1 MGNVPGADK
10 LGHLLNPGQRV
21 FEYEVIRQLGE
32 GGFATVYEALDRMLD
47 RRVAI
52 KLLRVD
58 KAGGDKTIKRFI
70 QEARIA
76 ALLEHPNIA
85 TIHGLRIADQRI
97 YMIMEYLSGGSLRG
111 LLKEK
116 GKLSLDHA
124 VRLTTGICEGLAKLH
139 ERGIIHRD
147 VKADNILLTADG
159 RPKVT
164 DFGIAHVPKSAG
176 GLDLTRVGF
185 QPTSLIFS
193 SPEQLR
199 GEKLDARSDVYQV
212 GALLYFM
219 LTGHHY
225 IDIDM
230 LESQASTQMAQHLR
244 LELKVFMLLEKAI
257 CKDMPEGLQGLW
269 RDAGALAGVVEQAMA
284 KKKEDRFTD
293 TLEMATALNALNI
306 SSIPNYASTE
316 KLDLSDSREYNKR
329 GLAHAGMRNYEQ
341 AIYNYSKAIQ
351 IDRHYAEAYNNRSAA
366 HLLMDNYAQAVLDCN
381 WAIELAPH
389 FAAAYVN
396 RGIANTGLRHY
407 EEALQDYDRVIELNP
422 KNIYAYYNRANT
434 YVWMGKHEEAVEDY
448 SQAIGLNPQFL
459 AAYVNRGVVHDLMG
473 DYQYAIT
480 DYNRAIELNP
490 VYVHAF
496 FNRARA
502 YANFGNYEQAIMDY
516 SRVIDMNPEHPY
528 AYENRA
534 NCYLAAGDRQKAAE
548 DQAKMMRQIPTIHP
562 KQLNLARSML
572 MPATPVDFVTRD

>member
-1 MGNVPGADK
+1 MDSMLK
-10 LGHLLNPGQRV
+10 TGQRI
-21 FEYEVIRQLGE
+21 FEFEVIRQLGV

-47 RRVAI
+47 RKVAI

-76 ALLEHPNIA
+76 ALLEHPNIV
-85 TIHGLRIADQRI
+85 TVHGLRIADQRI
-97 YMIMEYLSGGSLRG
+97 YMIMEYLSGGSLRT
-111 LLKEK
+111 LIESK
-116 GKLSLDHA
+116 GKLSVDHA
-124 VRLTTGICEGLAKLH
+124 VRLTTGICEALAKLH

-147 VKADNILLTADG
+147 IKVDNVLLTADG

-164 DFGIAHVPKSAG
+164 DFGIAHLPKSAG

-185 QPTSLIFS
+185 QPTSLVFS

-199 GEKLDARSDVYQV
+199 GEKLDPRSDVYQV

-219 LTGHHY
+219 LTGRHY
-225 IDIDM
+225 IDIDV
-230 LESQASTQMAQHLR
+230 LETQASTQMSQNLR

-257 CKDMPEGLQGLW
+257 CRDMPEGLQALW
-269 RDAGALAGVVEQAMA
+269 RDVGALAGVIEQAMA
-284 KKKEDRFTD
+284 KKKEERFAD
-293 TLEMATALNALNI
+293 TLEMAMALNALNI
-306 SSIPNYASTE
+306 TSIPNYATTE
-316 KLDLSDSREYNKR
+316 KLDLLDSREYNKR
-329 GLAHAGMRNYEQ
+329 GLAHASMRNYEQ

-366 HLLMDNYAQAVLDCN
+366 HLLMDNFAQAVLDCN
-381 WAIELAPH
+381 WAVELAPH
-389 FAAAYVN
+389 FAAAYIN

-407 EEALQDYDRVIELNP
+407 DEALTDYDRVIELNP

-434 YVWMGKHEEAVEDY
+434 YIWMGKNEEAIEDY

-459 AAYVNRGVVHDLMG
+459 AAYVNRGVVHDVLG
-473 DYQYAIT
+473 DYMQAIA

-502 YANFGNYEQAIMDY
+502 YANFGNFEQAIMDY
-516 SRVIDMNPEHPY
+516 SRVIEMNPEHPY

-534 NCYLAAGDRQKAAE
+534 NCYLAMNQAEKATGDKARVTTRLPA
-548 DQAKMMRQIPTIHP
+548 INP
-562 KQLNLARSML
+562 KQLSVAHSML
-572 MPATPVDFVTRD
+572 MPATPVDFLTRD